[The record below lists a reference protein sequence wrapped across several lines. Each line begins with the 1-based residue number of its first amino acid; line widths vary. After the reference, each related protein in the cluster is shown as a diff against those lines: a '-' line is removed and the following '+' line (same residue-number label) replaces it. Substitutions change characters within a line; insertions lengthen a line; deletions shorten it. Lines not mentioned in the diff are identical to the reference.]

1 MTFLTGYLFTLFLAG
16 PVASRPAA
24 SDLLD
29 NVVEVLVNRY
39 YDRELREDLPELARP
54 YLERFSRAS
63 SPREERAV
71 VHEFLAQ
78 IPVSH
83 LGLVSEDAHDSL
95 WAELRGDDQWTYGF
109 QLARLEEGWFVDW
122 VYEGG
127 PADSAGLARGD
138 QILSID
144 GIAPGESPVVDW
156 RSDDAALPDTPLHG
170 LRCSSGSRVQL
181 LLRRSEGR
189 VGRLDLP
196 AQQYSA
202 WRACQ
207 ESVTVH
213 EVGGVRVGYV
223 HYWMIHINNS
233 SSFLRELC
241 RERFAGCDA
250 LVLDLRGR
258 GGAAQQ
264 AFGMI
269 RALDRDRG
277 VWGKPVVA
285 LVHADSRSAK
295 EVIAHELQ
303 AEGDALIVGEKTHGA
318 VIPAS
323 FEDVGQGAVLM
334 FPSFTLGRYTDQIEG
349 TGVTPDIRVD
359 YPLAWTAGADP
370 ILEAGLEAARAWCSS
385 LEGSDEDRR

>member
-144 GIAPGESPVVDW
+144 GIAPGCD
-156 RSDDAALPDTPLHG
+156 RAAPEQAAG
-170 LRCSSGSRVQL
+170 A
-181 LLRRSEGR
+181 LLR
-189 VGRLDLP
+189 DAP
-196 AQQYSA
+196 A
-202 WRACQ
+202 
-207 ESVTVH
+207 
-213 EVGGVRVGYV
+213 
-223 HYWMIHINNS
+223 
-233 SSFLRELC
+233 
-241 RERFAGCDA
+241 
-250 LVLDLRGR
+250 
-258 GGAAQQ
+258 AA
-264 AFGMI
+264 
-269 RALDRDRG
+269 DRD
-277 VWGKPVVA
+277 
-285 LVHADSRSAK
+285 
-295 EVIAHELQ
+295 
-303 AEGDALIVGEKTHGA
+303 
-318 VIPAS
+318 
-323 FEDVGQGAVLM
+323 AVL
-334 FPSFTLGRYTDQIEG
+334 
-349 TGVTPDIRVD
+349 
-359 YPLAWTAGADP
+359 
-370 ILEAGLEAARAWCSS
+370 AAVRLLC
-385 LEGSDEDRR
+385 